1 MEQQLSNAR
10 TRIIELT
17 GELQS
22 SRTEAKRTAE
32 EAADLRQELQDA
44 RGTRQATEGGYSACS
59 CILPLNLKQELHD
72 TLGNK
77 TLQAEGEHSGCSCVV
92 CPPCGRKCCVPLRHM
107 LQET

>member
-22 SRTEAKRTAE
+22 SRTEAKQTAE

-44 RGTRQATEGGYSACS
+44 QGTLQATEG
-59 CILPLNLKQELHD
+59 
-72 TLGNK
+72 
-77 TLQAEGEHSGCSCVV
+77 EHSA
-92 CPPCGRKCCVPLRHM
+92 
-107 LQET
+107 